1 MRKYIR
7 NVISVFLIIV
17 MLLSQVQIPVAA
29 KNSEIRKVTLSMY
42 SSDIG
47 KKGWIEGIY
56 RNGKFYLSVSD
67 IGTLIRGAGTQTG
80 KYKAK
85 IEQTWDRMFKI
96 DVKKNEVKEVMDY
109 GENKIPVDTMSVD
122 GVIYLSAIEFFRY
135 MGMTVE
141 IHKDD
146 DIQLKIIRRY
156 DIYEAFNDMAQ
167 NSNGYWFSWDEV
179 ESTKGTVEDQVLFA
193 GIVALIDG
201 DPNPFRMMV
210 DAKGISREYM
220 ENDILD
226 IVKNEGQTY
235 LEKENMSDISLFDD
249 IGDSS
254 STWYDLFMDAF
265 EMKDDAL
272 VKDFRNKL
280 NGGTDYV
287 HKLSVAVDVI
297 QSMQQYD
304 DILYGQ
310 KNLLQNTIISNAD
323 DSETLKEDENG
334 ILKAVKN
341 VNAKIQSTMYKNME
355 PIIKKVRDKGWGL
368 IKDGKV
374 VTNPGLL
381 VWDGVVLINKMYG
394 PSAKAIEDNKKL
406 YSALYDCYLIQEI
419 VHEIFDKTYNEAY
432 YRGFMYPNRQQQE
445 KAMQKVK
452 DCMVLQLKSTLTL
465 RENLMESGKVDES
478 YRKELET
485 DNKKLAKL
493 LYKVEGCKITG
504 PDMFDIEQTEDL
516 TWMENRGESQSVR
529 DTDTT
534 ENYNNKSTTES
545 YKNTTENY
553 NNEENSTRE
562 TENTAVNASDRS
574 IALVLDTSSSM
585 EGTPLD
591 ETKKA
596 AQNFIN
602 VVGQKQAATGIVQY
616 NGDSE
621 IVSGLTQNTSQLSS
635 DIDQLWSGGSTNIEA
650 GLQDAYNLLQ
660 NSNSKKKMI
669 VLMSDGEPN
678 EGKIEDELIEY
689 ADELK
694 KEGIQIYTLGFFESL
709 SDKSEAQNLL
719 EGIASEGC
727 HYEVDQAED
736 LKFFFG
742 DIADQ
747 LNGQKYIYVKIACPV
762 DVEVK
767 YNNETLSTN
776 TDELSARTSFGT
788 LIYQENDGTENEGD
802 NEGSIKVLR
811 LKDNDAYDI
820 NIRGYDTGTMNYT
833 IGFMNDDGSYDDFR
847 TFKNIAIS
855 KTTKVD
861 TVAKSEGDTI
871 VKVDNDGDGK
881 YDVRYKAGRNEEG
894 KEFSYTI
901 YIYIGIA
908 AGILL
913 IGAAIYLT
921 KFKKKKCK
929 NCGYLNKAGSEHCI
943 VCGQPLKTKKL
954 VVFIKILLCIIL
966 IAIGGV
972 LGIKVFNI
980 VL

>member
-96 DVKKNEVKEVMDY
+96 DVKKNEVKEVMDH

-156 DIYEAFNDMAQ
+156 DIYEALKDINQ

-226 IVKNEGQTY
+226 IVKNEGETY

-249 IGDSS
+249 IGDAS

-272 VKDFRNKL
+272 VKDFKNKL

-287 HKLSVAVDVI
+287 HKLSVVVDVI

-374 VTNPGLL
+374 LTNPGLL
-381 VWDGVVLINKMYG
+381 VWDGVMLINKMYG

-406 YSALYDCYLIQEI
+406 YSALYDCYLIQAI
-419 VHEIFDKTYNEAY
+419 VNEIFDKAYNEAY

-445 KAMQKVK
+445 KVMQKLK
-452 DCMVLQLKSTLTL
+452 DCMVLQLKSTLTI

-485 DNKKLAKL
+485 DNKKLARL

-534 ENYNNKSTTES
+534 ENYNNKSTTED
-545 YKNTTENY
+545 Y
-553 NNEENSTRE
+553 NNEKSSTRD

-602 VVGQKQAATGIVQY
+602 VVGQKQAATGIIQY

-635 DIDQLWSGGSTNIEA
+635 DIDQLWSDGSTNIEA

-694 KEGIQIYTLGFFESL
+694 NEGIQIYTLGFFESL

-719 EGIASEGC
+719 EKIASEGC

-913 IGAAIYLT
+913 IGAGIYLT

-929 NCGYLNKAGSEHCI
+929 NCGHLNKAGSEHCI
-943 VCGQPLKTKKL
+943 VCGQPLKRKKSAI
-954 VVFIKILLCIIL
+954 FIKILLCIIL